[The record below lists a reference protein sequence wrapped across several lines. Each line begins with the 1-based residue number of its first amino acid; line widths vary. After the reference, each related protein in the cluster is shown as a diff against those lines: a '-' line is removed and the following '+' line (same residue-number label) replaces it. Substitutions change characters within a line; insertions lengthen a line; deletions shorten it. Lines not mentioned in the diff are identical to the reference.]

1 MGELIPEQEEGAG
14 FKGVRNMFFFFFL
27 QNRQIGFNQ
36 FLFTAIVQY
45 SCGCHR
51 GLCRNCRARKLA
63 SMDSFL
69 FICRYVSIDKKEI
82 VDSFVPGLC
91 IC

>member
-1 MGELIPEQEEGAG
+1 M
-14 FKGVRNMFFFFFL
+14 FFFFL
-27 QNRQIGFNQ
+27 QNRQIGFNR

-69 FICRYVSIDKKEI
+69 LICRSVSIDKKEI
-82 VDSFVPGLC
+82 VESFGFGVKNLLKKEDGRPC
-91 IC
+91 